1 MQEMAKYEQTG
12 EKTSFLMCSIKKP
25 DSLYF
30 KPQYWI
36 TDRYQTCSIEFS
48 CFLAKCMIFYWGP
61 DKIPTT

>member
-30 KPQYWI
+30 KPQYW
-36 TDRYQTCSIEFS
+36 
-48 CFLAKCMIFYWGP
+48 
-61 DKIPTT
+61 